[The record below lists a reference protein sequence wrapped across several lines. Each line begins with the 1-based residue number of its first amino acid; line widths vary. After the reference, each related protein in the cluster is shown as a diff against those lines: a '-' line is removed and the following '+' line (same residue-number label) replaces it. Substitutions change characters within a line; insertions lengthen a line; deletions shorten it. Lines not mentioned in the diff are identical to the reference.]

1 MCSKLKEI
9 LLSIFLISV
18 SPSNNGTPYARFIG
32 EHRANSAMSL
42 QGHNLCRLHFL
53 WPLICTF
60 VLQDS
65 CSWSCTLWKSS
76 ALVFPCCSFEV
87 VLFSLRKF
95 HVVLLRQLLKKQT
108 IVWVLTPKDVMF
120 IVRSFCSLV
129 CPSPCL
135 PRSGG
140 VENLG
145 SYYVLTD
152 KADWKIGRISCGTHT
167 GNPQIRKY

>member
-32 EHRANSAMSL
+32 EHRANSAMSP
-42 QGHNLCRLHFL
+42 QGYNLCRLHFL

-60 VLQDS
+60 VLQGS

-95 HVVLLRQLLKKQT
+95 HVVLLRQLLKKQNYRMG
-108 IVWVLTPKDVMF
+108 VNPKGCDVYCKV
-120 IVRSFCSLV
+120 ILL
-129 CPSPCL
+129 PCL
-135 PRSGG
+135 PFSLPSQKWRGG
-140 VENLG
+140 EPRFLLCSHRQGRLENWQDFL
-145 SYYVLTD
+145 
-152 KADWKIGRISCGTHT
+152 R
-167 GNPQIRKY
+167 NPYR